1 MLVRTQ
7 IQLSDDQA
15 SVLKEIAAE
24 RGVSVA
30 AVIRAAVDELV
41 AGRDERKRWDRAL
54 AVVGRFH
61 DREGARDVGVDHDR
75 YLEEAQLDWHSS

>member
-7 IQLSDDQA
+7 IQLSDEQA
-15 SVLKEIAAE
+15 SALKEIAAE

-30 AVIRAAVDELV
+30 ALIRAAVDDLV
-41 AGRDERKRWDRAL
+41 SRRDQRGRWGRAL

-61 DREGARDVGVDHDR
+61 DREGARDVALDHDR
-75 YLEEAQLDWHSS
+75 YLEEAYVDWRSS